1 MLTPKNKFYFWLA
14 SRMLLSKTSQLFSL
28 SGINALVGLIL
39 GVASLVVS
47 MAVMS
52 GFESTLQKS
61 VADVS
66 GHLQILIRG
75 QNQLT
80 REELIERI
88 KKVSPDFVAATR
100 FSYLEAV
107 IAHDGKLSGVVLQG
121 LDPDGLKET
130 LGLEKRIVE
139 GKLDIQP
146 TSEDE
151 PIPAVIGLG
160 LARDMKL
167 QVGSEFR
174 VVLPLK
180 DDLNPNQFRR
190 KIGVFKVSGVL
201 DLGKYDYNARMILTS
216 LSTTQKLAEIN
227 GRYSGLLV
235 KFKDI
240 EKARDIGVQLTR
252 ELGQGFTIRDWH
264 DVNENLFEAVQI
276 ERIVIFF
283 VILVIVI
290 AAAFNAASTLY
301 INVVTRYSE
310 IGLLK
315 AMGVSRK
322 GIVQIFSW
330 QGLWIGMLGLL
341 GGMILGLGLCFLF
354 GWVESHYGLLPGSIY
369 KIDRIDLTLRWV
381 DALEISVATLLICFL
396 ATLAPA
402 LRGAALS
409 PVEGLKNE

>member
-1 MLTPKNKFYFWLA
+1 MKFYFWLA
-14 SRMLLSKTSQLFSL
+14 TRMLLAKKSQLFSI
-28 SGINALVGLIL
+28 SGVNALVGLIL

-66 GHLQILIRG
+66 GHLQILIKG

-80 REELIERI
+80 KDELVERI
-88 KKVSPDFVAATR
+88 KKVSPDFVSSTR

-107 IAHDGKLSGVVLQG
+107 IANEGRLAGVIVQG
-121 LDPDGLKET
+121 LDSEGLKET
-130 LGLEKRIVE
+130 LGIEKRLVE
-139 GKLDIQP
+139 GKLEIKAEEGVD
-146 TSEDE
+146 TV
-151 PIPAVIGLG
+151 PAVVGLG
-160 LARDMKL
+160 LAQNMKL
-167 QVGSEFR
+167 KVGDTFR
-174 VVLPLK
+174 IVLPLK

-190 KIGVFKVSGVL
+190 KIGTFRVAGIL
-201 DLGKYDYNARMILTS
+201 DLGKFDYNQRMILTS
-216 LSTTQKLAEIN
+216 LSTTQKLAEIG

-240 EKARDIGVQLTR
+240 EKARSIGTQLTR
-252 ELGQGFTIRDWH
+252 ELGPGFLVRDWH

-276 ERIVIFF
+276 ERVVIFF

-290 AAAFNAASTLY
+290 AAAFNVASTLY

-315 AMGVSRK
+315 SMGVPRK

-330 QGLWIGMLGLL
+330 QGLLIGGLGLL
-341 GGMILGLGLCFLF
+341 GGLLLGMALCFLF
-354 GWVESHYGLLPGSIY
+354 GWIESHYGLLPGAIY
-369 KIDRIDLTLRWV
+369 KIDRIDLTLRWM
-381 DALEISVATLLICFL
+381 DAVAISLATLLICFL

-402 LRGAALS
+402 LRGAALT